1 MNVHEYQAKH
11 IFNDYGVKTLQGY
24 LIESK
29 EDLDKAYAKIET
41 KVAVLKAQ
49 VLAGG
54 RGKAGGVKL
63 VKSLEEAHQVFD
75 SLFMKPLVTKQTTA
89 EGEIVRKLYLESGCE
104 IDREFYLSFVLNRN
118 ESVISIVFSKMGGM
132 DIEQVAEDTPEQ
144 VLKINVDP
152 VIGISG
158 YIIRQIASAL
168 EITEKHTMKEL
179 DAMINALY
187 NLYQDKDLSMIEINP
202 LVLDKSGSLIA
213 LDAKLAFDDNAL
225 FRHPEIEE
233 LRDLSGVDE
242 RELEAEKL
250 GLSYISLDGNIGC
263 LVNGAGLAMATM
275 DSVKLA
281 GGNPAN
287 FLDIGGGASAEIIA
301 HALGMIFEDEK
312 VKAVLVNV
320 FGGINHCD
328 TIASGV
334 VMALD
339 KLDKKVP
346 VVVRLQGMNYEE
358 GRRIIEESGHAIYM
372 TESMDEGSMKAVALT
387 EEVK

>member
-1 MNVHEYQAKH
+1 MNVHEYQAKQ
-11 IFNDYGVKTLQGY
+11 IFSDYGIKTLQGY

-29 EDLDKAYAKIET
+29 EDLARAYEKIET

-63 VKSLEEAHQVFD
+63 VKSLEEANQVFD
-75 SLFMKPLVTKQTTA
+75 TLYMKPLVTKQTTA
-89 EGEIVRKLYLESGCE
+89 EGEIVRKLYLESGCD

-118 ESVISIVFSKMGGM
+118 ESLVSIVLSKMGGM

-144 VLKINVDP
+144 VLTINVDP
-152 VIGISG
+152 LIGISA

-168 EITEKHTMKEL
+168 EITEKHTLKEL
-179 DAMINALY
+179 DVMINAFY
-187 NLYQDKDLSMIEINP
+187 KLYQEKDLSMIEINP

-225 FRHPEIEE
+225 FRHPEIEA
-233 LRDLSGVDE
+233 LRDISGVDE

-250 GLSYISLDGNIGC
+250 GLSYVSLDGNIGC

-287 FLDIGGGASAEIIA
+287 FLDIGGGASSEIIA
-301 HALGMIFEDEK
+301 QALGMIFEDDK
-312 VKAVLVNV
+312 VRAVLVNV

-328 TIASGV
+328 TIARGV

-339 KLDKKVP
+339 KLDKAVP
-346 VVVRLQGMNYEE
+346 VVVRLQGMNFEE
-358 GRRIIEESGHAIYM
+358 GRRIIEESGHPIYM
-372 TESMDEGSMKAVALT
+372 TDSMDEGSMKAVSLT
-387 EEVK
+387 QEVK

>member
-29 EDLDKAYAKIET
+29 EDLDKAYTKIET

-152 VIGISG
+152 IIGISG

>member
-152 VIGISG
+152 IIGISG

>member
-339 KLDKKVP
+339 KVDKKVP